1 MQLKPASRTTVAFG
15 LLLGLAVGIFV
26 GLFLP
31 RLQRSLFPGGSV
43 SRVIDPPSVVMQIR
57 GLSQLVTVKYTIQKA
72 VALEEQKVP
81 FGAERLL
88 LFVQA
93 EVAAGL
99 DLSHLRDD
107 DIRLLPDGAVL
118 VSLPPAE
125 ITSVEIDDKLTRVW
139 DRSITWWTPWVPY
152 NQDLERQAR
161 LEARKEAEKAARD
174 MGILNQSRKNAE
186 DIIRGL
192 LMSTGAKDVKFLDRS

>member
-1 MQLKPASRTTVAFG
+1 MAFG
-15 LLLGLAVGIFV
+15 LLLGLAAGVFV

-81 FGAERLL
+81 FGTERLL

>member
-1 MQLKPASRTTVAFG
+1 MNSKRTS
-15 LLLGLAVGIFV
+15 LLALAVGLALGLIAGLAL

-31 RLQRSLFPGGSV
+31 RIQKSLFPGGSV
-43 SRVIDPPSVVMQIR
+43 SRVFDAPSVIRQIR
-57 GLSQLVTVKYTIQKA
+57 NLSQLVTVKYTIQKA

-81 FGAERLL
+81 FGTERLL

-107 DIRLLPDGAVL
+107 DIKVQPDGIVL
-118 VSLPPAE
+118 VSLPAADV
-125 ITSVEIDDKLTRVW
+125 TSVEIDDNLTRVW

-161 LEARKEAEKAARD
+161 LEARNEVEKAARD
-174 MGILNQSRKNAE
+174 MGILDQSRQNAQA
-186 DIIRGL
+186 IIRSL
-192 LMSTGAKDVKFLDRS
+192 LMSAGAADVKFLDRS

>member
-1 MQLKPASRTTVAFG
+1 MTIRRAPVLFLALG
-15 LLLGLAVGIFV
+15 LVLGLAVAA
-26 GLFLP
+26 LFP
-31 RLQRSLFPGGSV
+31 RIQQALFPGGSV
-43 SRVIDPPSVVMQIR
+43 SRVFDPPSVVQQIR
-57 GLSQLVTVKYTIQKA
+57 NLSQLVTVKYTIQKA
-72 VALEEQKVP
+72 IALEEKKVP

-99 DLSHLRDD
+99 DLSQLRAE
-107 DIRLLPDGAVL
+107 DIRVQDDGVIL

-125 ITSVEIDDKLTRVW
+125 VTSVEMDDKLTRVW

-161 LEARKEAEKAARD
+161 LQARDEAEKAARD
-174 MGILNQSRKNAE
+174 MGILTQARRNAE
-186 DIIRGL
+186 AVIRGL
-192 LMSTGAKDVKFLDRS
+192 LTSAGAKDVKFLDRS

>member
-1 MQLKPASRTTVAFG
+1 MQLKPASRTTVAFA
-15 LLLGLAVGIFV
+15 LLLGLAAGIFV

-31 RLQRSLFPGGSV
+31 RLQRSFFPGGSV
-43 SRVIDPPSVVMQIR
+43 SRAIDPPSVVMQIR

>member
-15 LLLGLAVGIFV
+15 LLLGLAVGVFV

-81 FGAERLL
+81 FGTERLL

>member
-15 LLLGLAVGIFV
+15 LLLGLAAGVFV

-31 RLQRSLFPGGSV
+31 RLQRSFFPGGSV

>member
-1 MQLKPASRTTVAFG
+1 MNSKRTS
-15 LLLGLAVGIFV
+15 LLALAVGLALGLIAGLAV

-31 RLQRSLFPGGSV
+31 RIQNALFPGGSV
-43 SRVIDPPSVVMQIR
+43 SRVFDAPSVVRQIR
-57 GLSQLVTVKYTIQKA
+57 NLSQLVTVKYTIQKA

-81 FGAERLL
+81 FGTERLL

-107 DIRLLPDGAVL
+107 DIKMQPDGIVL
-118 VSLPPAE
+118 VSLPPADV
-125 ITSVEIDDKLTRVW
+125 TSVEIDDNLTRVW

-161 LEARKEAEKAARD
+161 LEARNEVEKAARD
-174 MGILNQSRKNAE
+174 MGILDQSRQNAQA
-186 DIIRGL
+186 IIRSL
-192 LMSTGAKDVKFLDRS
+192 LMSAGAADVKFLDRS

>member
-1 MQLKPASRTTVAFG
+1 M
-15 LLLGLAVGIFV
+15 
-26 GLFLP
+26 
-31 RLQRSLFPGGSV
+31 
-43 SRVIDPPSVVMQIR
+43 
-57 GLSQLVTVKYTIQKA
+57 TVKYTIQKA

-186 DIIRGL
+186 VIIRGL
-192 LMSTGAKDVKFLDRS
+192 LMSTGVKDVKFLDRS